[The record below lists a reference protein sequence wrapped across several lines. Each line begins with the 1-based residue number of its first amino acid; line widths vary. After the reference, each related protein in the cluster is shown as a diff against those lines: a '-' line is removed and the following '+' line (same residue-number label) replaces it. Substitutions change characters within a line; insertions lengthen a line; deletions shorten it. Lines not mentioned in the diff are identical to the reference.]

1 MGPSEAQI
9 QYDILIAWG
18 AHPRLRI
25 WRQNTGAAKINGS
38 WVKFG
43 VKGCPDILGLMAP
56 SGRLLG
62 IEVKT
67 ATGKQSDDQKRF
79 QAILE
84 KWGGLYVLA
93 RSVGDVDRALGAVDI
108 FRAGGF

>member
-9 QYDILIAWG
+9 QFEILAAWG
-18 AHPRLRI
+18 AHPRLRM

-56 SGRLLG
+56 TGRLLG
-62 IEVKT
+62 IEVK
-67 ATGKQSDDQKRF
+67 AAKGHQSEDQERF
-79 QAILE
+79 ERILTTF
-84 KWGGLYVLA
+84 GGLYVLA
-93 RSVGDVDRALGAVDI
+93 RSVADVDQALIPLVGP
-108 FRAGGF
+108 R